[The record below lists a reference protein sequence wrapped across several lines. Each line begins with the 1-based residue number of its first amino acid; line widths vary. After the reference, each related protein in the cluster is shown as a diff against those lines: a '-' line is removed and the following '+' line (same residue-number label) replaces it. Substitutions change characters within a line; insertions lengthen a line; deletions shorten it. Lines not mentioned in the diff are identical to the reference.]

1 MTVTYIGT
9 SWDDAADNQVAHF
22 TDLPVRNLV
31 PPAATIQSVA
41 ITSVPSTDSDS
52 DNTPDTYQ
60 RKEHIEVTVTY
71 DRDVTWEHHQTN
83 SELRVRLRVGT
94 TARTAVLVTGDPS
107 RGTTRSL
114 VFRYRVVAGDSDTDG
129 IAVEPVSE
137 GGVNQLVLLRN
148 GATLKPAVG
157 SAVSRVHA
165 GLSADAGH
173 KVKGSTVDGTNPSV
187 STRTVE
193 GATLTLTYN
202 ERLRE
207 SSVPDPARF
216 TVRVGSAVRTVDAVD
231 VSGKTVVLTLA
242 SAVLSTDTVTV
253 SYARSGTAIE
263 DLAGNDAGSFNNQ
276 SVTVTDTTGAAV
288 RQRDGERHSLVIT
301 FDEDL
306 DAAHKPSG
314 ARFSTWCDFR

>member
-1 MTVTYIGT
+1 M
-9 SWDDAADNQVAHF
+9 
-22 TDLPVRNLV
+22 
-31 PPAATIQSVA
+31 
-41 ITSVPSTDSDS
+41 
-52 DNTPDTYQ
+52 
-60 RKEHIEVTVTY
+60 
-71 DRDVTWEHHQTN
+71 
-83 SELRVRLRVGT
+83 
-94 TARTAVLVTGDPS
+94 
-107 RGTTRSL
+107 
-114 VFRYRVVAGDSDTDG
+114 FRYRVVTGDSDTDG

-216 TVRVGSAVRTVDAVD
+216 TVRVGSAVRTVDAVA

-242 SAVLSTDTVTV
+242 SPARFGDTVTV

-276 SVTVTDTTGAAV
+276 SVTVTDTTAPQFVSATVNGN
-288 RQRDGERHSLVIT
+288 
-301 FDEDL
+301 
-306 DAAHKPSG
+306 
-314 ARFSTWCDFR
+314 STGHHLQTRR